1 MVAND
6 DADATPALVE
16 PLPEYVALAALRGG
30 IKTVL
35 IPEANA
41 KDLQDIPGNVKNG
54 LEIIPVRWIDKVLEL
69 ALERQPVPLTE
80 EEIAASDAVL
90 AAAVPVAEVQGSVKH

>member
-1 MVAND
+1 
-6 DADATPALVE
+6 
-16 PLPEYVALAALRGG
+16 
-30 IKTVL
+30 
-35 IPEANA
+35 
-41 KDLQDIPGNVKNG
+41 
-54 LEIIPVRWIDKVLEL
+54 VLEL